1 MRRDGREGYAFAKRV
16 TIGADPPAGA
26 PANGFTLL
34 ESRIASAGRP
44 KLVSRIPPL
53 AVDRSQPHRR
63 PVVRRLAVLLALPW
77 CAARALERPTGP
89 VILTIRGSLSAP
101 NAGTMAQ
108 FDMAMLEQLPQHSFT
123 TRTPWYS
130 QARKFTGP
138 LLRDVLTACGAQGR
152 TLRAVALNDYRVD
165 LPFEDVQ
172 RYDVLLAR
180 LLDDQPMAVRD
191 KGPLFIIYPFDTDP
205 ALRSPIFYGRSA
217 WQLKSIEV
225 L

>member
-1 MRRDGREGYAFAKRV
+1 MPRHLPPPPAAEPGRRAFA
-16 TIGADPPAGA
+16 
-26 PANGFTLL
+26 
-34 ESRIASAGRP
+34 
-44 KLVSRIPPL
+44 
-53 AVDRSQPHRR
+53 
-63 PVVRRLAVLLALPW
+63 RRLVGLLALPW
-77 CAARALERPTGP
+77 CAAWALDKPSGP
-89 VILTIRGSLSAP
+89 VVLTVSGKLRAP
-101 NAGTMAQ
+101 NAGAVAQ
-108 FDMAMLEQLPQHSFT
+108 FDMAMLEQLPQRSFS

-138 LLRDVLTACGAQGR
+138 LLRDVLSACGAEGR

-165 LPFEDVQ
+165 LPFEDTQ